1 MTDAKIPF
9 LKLYERRSKS
19 TGLTYFSA
27 RLGDLRLVIFRDRD
41 EDVSEADLYGA
52 EARWT
57 CFVSPSDQ
65 GYQQRVEGRQRQP
78 ERLAAVATAR
88 WRDK

>member
-1 MTDAKIPF
+1 MTDSKIPMMR
-9 LKLYERRSKS
+9 LYERRSKS

-41 EDVSEADLYGA
+41 EDVSEAELFGA

-57 CFVSPSDQ
+57 CFVSPADQ
-65 GYQQRVEGRQRQP
+65 GYRERVEARQKP
-78 ERLAAVATAR
+78 ALAAVAAPSR

>member
-1 MTDAKIPF
+1 MSDPKIPMMR
-9 LKLYERRSKS
+9 LYERRSKS

-41 EDVSEADLYGA
+41 EVVTEAELYGA

-57 CFVSPSDQ
+57 AFVSPTDQ
-65 GYQQRVEGRQRQP
+65 GYRERVEGRQKP
-78 ERLAAVATAR
+78 ALAAVATPSK

>member
-1 MTDAKIPF
+1 MTDQKIPF

-41 EDVSEADLYGA
+41 EDVNEADLYGA
-52 EARWT
+52 VARWT
-57 CFVSPSDQ
+57 AFVSPADQ
-65 GYQQRVEGRQRQP
+65 GYQQRTDRPQRP
-78 ERLAAVATAR
+78 ALASVTTAR

>member
-1 MTDAKIPF
+1 MTDSKVPF

-19 TGLTYFSA
+19 TGLTYFSR
-27 RLGDLRLVIFRDRD
+27 RLGGLQLVIFRDRD

-52 EARWT
+52 TARWSA
-57 CFVSPSDQ
+57 FVSPADQ
-65 GYQQRVEGRQRQP
+65 GYRDRVERTQRP
-78 ERLAAVATAR
+78 ALAAVVSPR

>member
-1 MTDAKIPF
+1 MTDQKLPF

-52 EARWT
+52 VARWSA
-57 CFVSPSDQ
+57 FVSPADQ
-65 GYQQRVEGRQRQP
+65 GYRDRVERPQRP
-78 ERLAAVATAR
+78 ALAAVASPSK